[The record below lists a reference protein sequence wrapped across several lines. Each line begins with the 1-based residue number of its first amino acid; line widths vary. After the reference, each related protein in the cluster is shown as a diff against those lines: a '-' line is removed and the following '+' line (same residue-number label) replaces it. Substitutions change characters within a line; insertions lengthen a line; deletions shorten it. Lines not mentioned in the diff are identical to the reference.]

1 MRDVSGWAKA
11 RYVAWKTLKWGSI
24 IGLVCCLLAAV
35 AIYVTYERIDIP
47 TPNKDFQAQ
56 TTTVYY
62 SDGKHVIGKF
72 ALQNRQ
78 SIPLSQMPR
87 TLRNAVISAEDRTF
101 RTNRGIDIKGIIRAA
116 WHNLRSPGS
125 EQGASTITQQYV
137 KVLYLSQERTWTRKI
152 REAFLAVKLQ
162 NRLSKNEILAGYL
175 NTIYFGRGAY
185 GVQAAAQAY
194 FLRDAKDLNLRQSAV
209 LAAVLNSPGY
219 LDPANGSAAAAA
231 LLARYQYVLEGMVS
245 MGALD
250 PGRAAV
256 LEQKLPKF
264 PKIEAVNQYG
274 GQKGYLMTLVK
285 QQLQALHFTNEQI
298 EGGGLKV
305 VTTLDWSKE
314 HAAVRAIRQ
323 IRPRDKPQLHVALA
337 SVEPGTGALRAMIG
351 GKNYLDSQLNWAVA
365 GGSPGSSFKPYAL
378 AAALQ
383 QGISLRDYFDGNSP
397 LTLPD
402 GSSVQNE
409 GSGSG
414 TSYGPVSLLT
424 ATEKS
429 INTAYVDMTLH
440 MHDGPSAIV
449 DSAVRAGIPRS
460 APGLNANIGVSLGSA
475 TVSAISM
482 ADGYATFAARGEHA
496 PWYVISKVSNGSGV
510 QYEHLTHPDQAF
522 TPAIT
527 SNVTYALEQVVLAGT
542 GFRAQL
548 LQRPAAGKTGTATN
562 AHGDV
567 SSSWFVGYT
576 PQLSTAVMY
585 VRGNGNQALNGYLA
599 TYFGQDYPT
608 ETWTAYMT
616 RALAGTPVKDF
627 PDPATL
633 GGVSPT
639 YVPPQTSAHTT
650 SAPPPPSTSAPT
662 TSAPPSTSAPT
673 TTTAPPTT
681 SAPSTS
687 VTPPS
692 SRPPPS
698 SKPPSSPA
706 PPSS

>member
-1 MRDVSGWAKA
+1 MRDLHGWARA
-11 RYVAWKTLKWGSI
+11 RYLAWKAFKWGTI
-24 IGLVCCLLAAV
+24 VGLVFCLLVAV
-35 AIYVTYERIDIP
+35 AVYVTYRRIDIP
-47 TPNKDFQAQ
+47 TPNRDFQAQ

-62 SDGKHVIGKF
+62 SDGKHVIGQF

-78 SIPLSQMPR
+78 SIPLKQMPKS
-87 TLRNAVISAEDRTF
+87 LRNAVISAEDRTF
-101 RTNRGIDIKGIIRAA
+101 RTNSGIDIKGILRAA
-116 WHNLRSPGS
+116 WHNLRSSGT

-162 NRLSKNEILAGYL
+162 NRLTKSQILADYL

-194 FLRDAKDLNLRQSAV
+194 FAEDAKDLTLPQSAV

-219 LDPANGSAAAAA
+219 LDPANGRASAAA
-231 LLARYQYVLEGMVS
+231 LLARYQYVIEGMVS
-245 MGALD
+245 MGVVD
-250 PGRAAV
+250 PSRAAEV
-256 LEQKLPKF
+256 EQHLPRF
-264 PKIEAVNQYG
+264 PKVEQVNRYG

-285 QQLQALHFTNEQI
+285 QQLQSLHFTNEQI

-305 VTTLDWSKE
+305 ITTFDWNKE
-314 HAAVRAIRQ
+314 HAAERAIRQ

-351 GKNYLDSQLNWAVA
+351 GKNYLQSQIDWAVA

-383 QGISLRDYFDGNSP
+383 QGIGLRDYFDGNSP
-397 LTLPD
+397 ITLPD
-402 GSSVQNE
+402 GTTVENE

-414 TSYGPVSLLT
+414 TSYGSVNLVT
-424 ATEKS
+424 ATEES

-440 MHDGPSAIV
+440 MHDGPSAII
-449 DSAVRAGIPRS
+449 DSAVAAGIPRT
-460 APGLNANIGVSLGSA
+460 APGLKPNIGVSLGSA
-475 TVSAISM
+475 TVSPIEM
-482 ADGYATFAARGEHA
+482 ADGYATFAAGGEHA
-496 PWYVISKVSNGSGV
+496 PWYAIAKVSDASGV
-510 QYEHLTHPDQAF
+510 QYEHLTHTTRAYSQ
-522 TPAIT
+522 AIT
-527 SNVTYALEQVVLAGT
+527 SNVTYALQQVVKAGT
-542 GFRAQL
+542 GFRAQA

-562 AHGDV
+562 ARGDV

-585 VRGNGNQALNGYLA
+585 VRGNGNQALNGYLD

-616 RALAGTPVKDF
+616 QALKGRPVVDF
-627 PDPATL
+627 PLPATL

-639 YVPPQTSAHTT
+639 YVPPTSTAPPAPTTTRRTT
-650 SAPPPPSTSAPT
+650 SAPPTTSIPPT
-662 TSAPPSTSAPT
+662 TSAPPSTSAP
-673 TTTAPPTT
+673 PTT
-681 SAPSTS
+681 SR
-687 VTPPS
+687 PPS
-692 SRPPPS
+692 SQPPPS
-698 SKPPSSPA
+698 SPHPSSGA
-706 PPSS
+706 PPT